1 MKYAVLGSTDLEVS
15 QIGLGCS
22 HLGRISALQSTRAA
36 INLLH
41 LAFDNGITLYD
52 TADSY
57 TQGRSETILGRAFKN
72 RREKMVLASKA
83 GYACSPTAAIVAKLR
98 RVAKAVFELL
108 QCESKVIGGAAKRQ
122 NFSPGYLT
130 TAIEASLRRLSTD
143 YLDVFQLHS
152 PPREVIEQGDF
163 LEPLERM
170 KTKGAIRFYGIS
182 CLTIQDALLCLRFP
196 EISMVQVKISILDCE
211 CAQELQSSLKGKRIG
226 VLARQPFGSG
236 DLWRNAARYD
246 FLAKSGGRTLAQAA
260 LQFVL
265 QQDYV
270 SATLVGTTDSKHLV
284 SNLAALENPPLSE
297 DEISRVKTLTQSR

>member
-1 MKYAVLGSTDLEVS
+1 MKYSVLGSTELEVS

-22 HLGRISALQSTRAA
+22 RLGRISTLQSTHAA

-57 TQGRSETILGRAFKN
+57 TQGRSEAILGRAFKN
-72 RREKMVLASKA
+72 RRNKVILASKA
-83 GYACSPTAAIVAKLR
+83 GYVPSWTAAIVAKLR
-98 RVAKAVFELL
+98 PFAKAVLELL
-108 QCESKVIGGAAKRQ
+108 PRKSKGIGGAAKLQ
-122 NFSPGYLT
+122 NFSPTYLT
-130 TAIEASLRRLSTD
+130 RAIEASLRRLRTD
-143 YLDVFQLHS
+143 YIDVFQLHS

-182 CLTIQDALLCLRFP
+182 CLTVQDAVLCLRFP
-196 EISMVQVKISILDCE
+196 EISMVQVKISILDGE
-211 CAQELQSSLKGKRIG
+211 STQELRSSVKEKRIG

-236 DLWRNAARYD
+236 ELWRNAARHN
-246 FLAKSGGRTLAQAA
+246 FLVKFGARTLAHAA
-260 LQFVL
+260 LQFVF

-270 SATLVGTTDSKHLV
+270 SATLVGTMDREHLV
-284 SNLAALENPPLSE
+284 GNLAALEDPPLSE
-297 DEISRVKTLTQSR
+297 EEISQVRTLTQAR